1 MVDGD
6 LEAGREAIFVE
17 TVLGPGAAVADTT
30 GVLDARE
37 EALGAD
43 GGRGVKGV
51 VVSPGALGELG
62 GWGVYGVEGDEDGTV
77 GSAGDVLENVH
88 VVG

>member
-6 LEAGREAIFVE
+6 LEAGREAVFVK
-17 TVLGPGAAVADTT
+17 TILGPGAGVADAT
-30 GVLDARE
+30 GVLDTRE
-37 EALGAD
+37 EMLGAD

-51 VVSPGALGELG
+51 VVGPGALGELG
-62 GWGVYGVEGDEDGTV
+62 GRGVNGVESDEDGTV
-77 GSAGDVLENVH
+77 GGGGNVLEDVH